1 MSNLASN
8 STNVANQ
15 SAFYLNTKNTWLL
28 PDGVV
33 DLLSTEAVK
42 QETLRY
48 QLTRILISHGYEF
61 ISPPMIEYTESLLGY
76 ASEDV
81 KLQTFKI
88 IDQLTGRLMGV
99 RADITP
105 QIARIDARLHN
116 NQDTSNPSK
125 SISRYCYAGHVIYTM
140 PKGLFGSRTP
150 LQLGAEIFGTDSLAS
165 EVELLDVLFT
175 LLDSTDV
182 IEQ

>member
-81 KLQTFKI
+81 KLQTFNHSFSSLI
-88 IDQLTGRLMGV
+88 QLAPPNKKTL
-99 RADITP
+99 
-105 QIARIDARLHN
+105 
-116 NQDTSNPSK
+116 
-125 SISRYCYAGHVIYTM
+125 SI
-140 PKGLFGSRTP
+140 
-150 LQLGAEIFGTDSLAS
+150 
-165 EVELLDVLFT
+165 
-175 LLDSTDV
+175 
-182 IEQ
+182 

>member
-61 ISPPMIEYTESLLGY
+61 ISPPMIE
-76 ASEDV
+76 
-81 KLQTFKI
+81 
-88 IDQLTGRLMGV
+88 
-99 RADITP
+99 
-105 QIARIDARLHN
+105 
-116 NQDTSNPSK
+116 
-125 SISRYCYAGHVIYTM
+125 
-140 PKGLFGSRTP
+140 
-150 LQLGAEIFGTDSLAS
+150 
-165 EVELLDVLFT
+165 
-175 LLDSTDV
+175 
-182 IEQ
+182 